1 MKSMP
6 KITDTEWEIMRIVWA
21 RHPLTASEVLEQ
33 LVAVDP
39 SWHPKTARTLL
50 ARLVQKKALGYEARG
65 RAYVYSPQVTEAEA
79 LRTASASF
87 LERFFGGS
95 LQPMLAHFVGQQRL
109 SKAEVA
115 ELTKLLNA
123 ADSSKP
129 KGKGEAQGNDD
140 RTIA

>member
-1 MKSMP
+1 
-6 KITDTEWEIMRIVWA
+6 MRIVWA

-33 LVAVDP
+33 LLAVDP

-50 ARLVQKKALGYEARG
+50 ARLVQKQALGYEARG
-65 RAYVYSPQVTEAEA
+65 RAYVYSPLVTEEEA

-123 ADSSKP
+123 AETKTP
-129 KGKGEAQGNDD
+129 KAKGEAHGNDD
-140 RTIA
+140 RPVS

>member
-33 LVAVDP
+33 LAAADP
-39 SWHPKTARTLL
+39 SWHPKTAHTLL
-50 ARLVQKKALGYEARG
+50 ARLVQKQALGYEARG
-65 RAYVYSPQVTEAEA
+65 RAYVYSPLVTEEAA

-95 LQPMLAHFVGQQRL
+95 LQPMLMHFVGQQRL

-140 RTIA
+140 RTVA